1 MAKAA
6 RKRNAGLTVVT
17 QDAADVLGS
26 DLGLAVVS
34 NAATQVLM
42 RQSTQAI
49 DAVTEAFGLTG
60 GEARLLLSAG
70 RGEGLL
76 VAGRSRVPFRSQSS
90 GSEHRL
96 AVTGFELDETQGNF

>member
-1 MAKAA
+1 
-6 RKRNAGLTVVT
+6 
-17 QDAADVLGS
+17 
-26 DLGLAVVS
+26 
-34 NAATQVLM
+34 M

-49 DAVTEAFGLTG
+49 DAVVDAFGLTG

-76 VAGRSRVPFRSQSS
+76 VAGRSRVPFQSQAL

-96 AVTGFELDETQGNF
+96 AVTGFKFDETQ